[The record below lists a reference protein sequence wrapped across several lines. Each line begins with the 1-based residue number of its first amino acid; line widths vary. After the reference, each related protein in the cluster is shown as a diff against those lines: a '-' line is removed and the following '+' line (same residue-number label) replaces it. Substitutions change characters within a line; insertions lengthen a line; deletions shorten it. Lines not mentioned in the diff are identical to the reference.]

1 MSASA
6 LYVLVESS
14 IAASAAVLLVALMRK
29 PLRRLAGPAV
39 ACWLWLLVPASTLV
53 ILLPVPPQA
62 IRIASQFSEGAFAV
76 THSSA
81 NAGTTT
87 HYAAAAFMVW
97 LSGCFV
103 MMTLMAG
110 RQRAFVRS
118 LSSMTRAAD
127 GTYRSVCVSGPLLIG
142 IWRPRII
149 LPADFD
155 TRYSARE
162 RASILAHEQAH
173 LERRDVLTTTIGVMW
188 LCALWF
194 NPLMYWAIA
203 RFRFDQELACDAIV
217 LARSQAGRRH
227 YAHTLL
233 KAQLAAD
240 SPWRIPI
247 SCHWLSTHPLKER
260 IAMLKRPSPGSTRRL
275 LGIVLTSASIL
286 AGSSL
291 VWATQ
296 SEPAHIAQVQKDDL
310 PIQFLADRIAK
321 LTNGDVTLS
330 GNVSFTPK
338 GVTASNLS
346 FEADRVIQMDEH
358 SVLLEGAVRIS
369 AGRYVLRMDRA
380 ILAKD
385 GLVTTD
391 SALLSP
397 TSETH

>member
-6 LYVLVESS
+6 LYLLAECS
-14 IAASAAVLLVALMRK
+14 IAASAAVLLVALLRK
-29 PLRRLAGPAV
+29 PLRRLAGPEV
-39 ACWLWLLVPASTLV
+39 ACWVWLLVPASTLV
-53 ILLPVPPQA
+53 VLLPVPPQA
-62 IRIASQFSEGAFAV
+62 IQVASQFSVSAFAV
-76 THSSA
+76 TPSPA
-81 NAGTTT
+81 NAGTATN
-87 HYAAAAFMVW
+87 YAAAAFVVW
-97 LSGCFV
+97 LSGCFA
-103 MMTLMAG
+103 MMTFIAG

-118 LSSMTRAAD
+118 LSNMTQASD
-127 GTYRSVCVSGPLLIG
+127 GTHRSFCVSGPLLIG

-162 RASILAHEQAH
+162 RALMLAHEQAH
-173 LERRDVLTTTIGVMW
+173 LERGDILTTTIGVMW

-203 RFRFDQELACDAIV
+203 RLRFDQELACDAMV

-247 SCHWLSTHPLKER
+247 SCHWLSTHPLRER

-275 LGIVLTSASIL
+275 LGIVLTCASIV

-296 SEPAHIAQVQKDDL
+296 SEPAHIAGAQKDDL
-310 PIQFLADRIAK
+310 QFHFSADHISK

-330 GNVSFTPK
+330 GNVSFRLLRVST
-338 GVTASNLS
+338 SNLNFAS
-346 FEADRVIQMDEH
+346 ARVIEMDDH
-358 SVLLEGAVRIS
+358 SVLLEGAVRLYL
-369 AGRYVLRMDRA
+369 GRYVLTTDRA
-380 ILAKD
+380 ILGKD
-385 GLVTTD
+385 GLITMD

-397 TSETH
+397 TSETD